1 MSSSGSSP
9 ATLDPEL
16 KAKWDAI
23 LYPKIKP
30 SEDGTCVVSVAAMQH
45 IFDELG
51 SLTAKLN
58 KLRET
63 SKKMLYQQSYN
74 VDKKPDILDVAK
86 MATKLPVISQK
97 LKDLHLTLHM
107 ALPMKGYEEY
117 DHLKVRIP
125 PFRVEFCESSFWD
138 MPKPGKLDPAWRPC
152 CAMTDEELAKMNAS
166 ASAVALAATAPAAPA
181 APAAAPTAAPAPTAP
196 APTITPAE
204 PYVEEDLYA

>member
-16 KAKWDAI
+16 KAKWDAL

-51 SLTAKLN
+51 TLTAKLD

-86 MATKLPVISQK
+86 MATKLPVVSQK

-166 ASAVALAATAPAAPA
+166 TSAVALAAL
-181 APAAAPTAAPAPTAP
+181 APAPTTALAP
-196 APTITPAE
+196 APTTAPAE

>member
-63 SKKMLYQQSYN
+63 SKKMLYQR
-74 VDKKPDILDVAK
+74 
-86 MATKLPVISQK
+86 ATMSTRSPTF
-97 LKDLHLTLHM
+97 LT
-107 ALPMKGYEEY
+107 
-117 DHLKVRIP
+117 
-125 PFRVEFCESSFWD
+125 
-138 MPKPGKLDPAWRPC
+138 
-152 CAMTDEELAKMNAS
+152 
-166 ASAVALAATAPAAPA
+166 
-181 APAAAPTAAPAPTAP
+181 
-196 APTITPAE
+196 
-204 PYVEEDLYA
+204 

>member
-16 KAKWDAI
+16 KAKWDAL

-51 SLTAKLN
+51 TLTAKLD

-86 MATKLPVISQK
+86 MATKLPVVSQK

-166 ASAVALAATAPAAPA
+166 ASAVALAAL
-181 APAAAPTAAPAPTAP
+181 APAPTTALAP
-196 APTITPAE
+196 APTTAPAE

>member
-16 KAKWDAI
+16 KAKWDAL

-152 CAMTDEELAKMNAS
+152 CAMTAEEEAKMNTS
-166 ASAVALAATAPAAPA
+166 ALTSSVALAATALSTPALSASDTTPA
-181 APAAAPTAAPAPTAP
+181 LSTVIAPAPTE
-196 APTITPAE
+196 TND
-204 PYVEEDLYA
+204 EEDLYA

>member
-9 ATLDPEL
+9 AALDPEL

-63 SKKMLYQQSYN
+63 SKKMLYQQSYS

-166 ASAVALAATAPAAPA
+166 ASASASASTVALAATALAAP
-181 APAAAPTAAPAPTAP
+181 AAPTAAPAPT
-196 APTITPAE
+196 TTPAE
-204 PYVEEDLYA
+204 PYDEEDLYA

>member
-9 ATLDPEL
+9 AALDPEL

-86 MATKLPVISQK
+86 MATKLPVVSQK

-107 ALPMKGYEEY
+107 ALPMKGYDEY

-125 PFRVEFCESSFWD
+125 PFRVELCESSFWD

-152 CAMTDEELAKMNAS
+152 CAMTDEELAKMNMPS
-166 ASAVALAATAPAAPA
+166 PAVALAATALAAPA
-181 APAAAPTAAPAPTAP
+181 AVPAPT
-196 APTITPAE
+196 TTPAE
-204 PYVEEDLYA
+204 PYDEEDLYA